1 MLKKKTTKKTYFKDI
16 SSLPDKEYSDWIA
29 VGPGIH
35 KPDVVFVKLTMNWE
49 IWEVVHQQAMEKSH
63 EFKVKEGEA
72 IVDFFKRS

>member
-49 IWEVVHQQAMEKSH
+49 IWEVVH
-63 EFKVKEGEA
+63 
-72 IVDFFKRS
+72 